1 MSLQNEKRQR
11 KRVPV
16 SCLNCKK
23 RKVKCDKQRPCTGCV
38 KNNVGH
44 LCVYVEPVWANKLA
58 QITSDAPLPTQ
69 EITPTSNLN
78 PGLEAT
84 IAKQESELKCLRA
97 QLAQLRSQ
105 HPPRLSTTST
115 ELELKQPKIINPS
128 RENET
133 VLGPMILSHLE
144 IWQSLQQNHTV
155 LSALKKIHPKKGNR
169 NVPMVTVD
177 EVFAMKNFSGKLDP
191 DKKDFPPSPL
201 GLYSWLNIIRLDPQL
216 TALWYKITNLQ
227 KSYHQYKK
235 SIVKQYPTDSST
247 SSIGTSGNNSNHQTC
262 PVVACEFNTMLEE
275 SNIPF
280 HRELSKSVSPPLHKN
295 PLRDEDED
303 AVDMLTSLQRMW
315 SKVKAP
321 PLLSVPLTYPQL
333 DFLVRLY
340 FNKTET
346 CPFKQAILP
355 NEVESRNL
363 LQSFEKQIRDLFMC
377 DGDELTLNVGVYSSS
392 RSDDDMMTSL
402 RLKTIYMSMLSIITE
417 EAKDSLQSQSA
428 MSSQY
433 KHSFS
438 HLFPPSFF
446 NSSGDN
452 SMLSALA
459 DVICVIKKI
468 GKARVYSNEIKNL
481 LTFISLMMAT
491 LNCILHH
498 YSKDDL
504 PLELTESFTIVFETL
519 LECIG
524 AEDENIRLWCDPAQV
539 EFTGNDLDNEE
550 IMKLRILF
558 CQLWSD
564 LVRLINQVSIGFV
577 PILRHSKRLDLQIYS
592 LLKVIV
598 QAEKEN
604 VHVNFLNSLPPAVSD
619 SVRNLPN
626 TLAVEYLISK
636 TLYVLLNGVYGNATS
651 NLVSISTVSGLLSQI
666 SNWVEDISLTMLPL
680 ERYFELRL
688 ILHYLELF
696 IATIIVHQGEDL
708 GDPGLV
714 SKLIPFVFSKC
725 LDINKFLQ
733 GSCVQFAKTLNP
745 TNVLSIIAEALGRMS
760 HLIAGLLIRFR
771 TESQKI
777 KNGSTINLTSDPKH
791 LLVYGPK
798 FGCEAKITISVEDKD
813 NLIADTDQTMQLLEK
828 HAPFDCVLKKTKIWK
843 FYSTF
848 IRNSHKMNS
857 ESYAR
862 LHSEAIK
869 SGKFLSMCPV
879 MPTSKYPVSATRNEA
894 SGCPMAHG
902 GISGYPEL
910 KDSRA
915 GTPSLIKLS
924 NSNQFDRSGANFCPV
939 THADSGSLL
948 SNISSRSTFV
958 TYPSSETP
966 PPSFKP
972 NLQRIPSKCPVGSR
986 SGSTSNDSGIEGM
999 PLKRS
1004 FSVMQE
1010 SRSAESSN
1018 DLFNSDLG
1026 FPSASPRCAPPLFPT
1041 SLSSTSSQPLSMP
1054 LPATPSNAKQE
1065 QLDVIDW
1072 DSLPNFNFDF
1082 MGDDSLMLQVNNGD
1096 INNLLLE
1103 GLLP

>member
-1 MSLQNEKRQR
+1 MSLLNEKRHR

-44 LCVYVEPVWANKLA
+44 LCVYVEPVWADKLA
-58 QITSDAPLPTQ
+58 QIAADAPIPTH
-69 EITPTSNLN
+69 EIKKSIDLQPE
-78 PGLEAT
+78 LEAT
-84 IAKQESELKCLRA
+84 IAKQESEIKCLRA
-97 QLAQLRSQ
+97 QLAQLRS
-105 HPPRLSTTST
+105 HPLRQCETGSESELNSQQIVKPR
-115 ELELKQPKIINPS
+115 I
-128 RENET
+128 ENDT
-133 VLGPMILSHLE
+133 VLGPMIPSHLE
-144 IWQSLQQNHTV
+144 LWQSLQQNHTV
-155 LSALKKIHPKKGNR
+155 LSILKKVHPKKGKATA
-169 NVPMVTVD
+169 PLVTVD
-177 EVFAMKNFSGKLDP
+177 EVFAMKHFSGKSESDNR
-191 DKKDFPPSPL
+191 DFPPSPL

-235 SIVKQYPTDSST
+235 SIVKTYPTEYNLST
-247 SSIGTSGNNSNHQTC
+247 SSTGNSFNQQTC

-280 HRELSKSVSPPLHKN
+280 HRELSKSVSPSLQLN
-295 PLRDEDED
+295 PLREEDED

-315 SKVKAP
+315 AKVKAP
-321 PLLSVPLTYPQL
+321 PLLSSPLTYSQL

-346 CPFKQAILP
+346 CPYKQAILP

-363 LQSFEKQIRDLFMC
+363 LQSFETQIRDLFVC
-377 DGDELTLNVGVYSSS
+377 DGDELSLNVGVYSSNK
-392 RSDDDMMTSL
+392 SDDDMMTSL
-402 RLKTIYMSMLSIITE
+402 RLKTIYMSMLSIIAE
-417 EAKDSLQSQSA
+417 EARDSLQSQSA

-446 NSSGDN
+446 NSSGEN
-452 SMLSALA
+452 TMLSALA
-459 DVICVIKKI
+459 DVITLIKKI
-468 GKARVYSNEIKNL
+468 GKARICKNDIKKL

-504 PLELTESFTIVFETL
+504 PLELTGSFTIVFEIL

-524 AEDENIRLWCDPAQV
+524 AEDQSIRIWCDPAQI
-539 EFTGNDLDNEE
+539 EFNGNCIDKEE
-550 IMKLRILF
+550 ILKLRVLF

-564 LVRLINQVSIGFV
+564 LVRLVNQVSMGFV
-577 PILRHSKRLDLQIYS
+577 PILKHSKRLDLQIYS
-592 LLKVIV
+592 VLKIIV
-598 QAEKEN
+598 QAENEK
-604 VHVNFLNSLPPAVSD
+604 VHVNFLNSLSPAMAESA
-619 SVRNLPN
+619 RNLPN
-626 TLAVEYLISK
+626 TLTVEYLISRA
-636 TLYVLLNGVYGNATS
+636 LYVLLNGVYGNATS
-651 NLVSISTVSGLLSQI
+651 SLVSISTVSELLSQI

-688 ILHYLELF
+688 MLHYLELF

-708 GDPGLV
+708 GDTGLI

-771 TESQKI
+771 TES
-777 KNGSTINLTSDPKH
+777 PKRANVDLASNPTH

-798 FGCEAKITISVEDKD
+798 LDSEAKITISVETKD
-813 NLIADTDQTMQLLEK
+813 NLIADTDQTMYLLEK
-828 HAPFDCVLKKTKIWK
+828 NAPFECVLKKTKIWK

-869 SGKFLSMCPV
+869 SGKLLSMCPV
-879 MPTSKYPVSATRNEA
+879 MPTSKYPVSATRTEVA
-894 SGCPMAHG
+894 GCPVAHG
-902 GISGYPEL
+902 GMSGFPEL

-915 GTPSLIKLS
+915 GTPSLMKFL
-924 NSNQFDRSGANFCPV
+924 NSNQSDRSGTKFCPV

-948 SNISSRSTFV
+948 SSITTRSAFDA
-958 TYPSSETP
+958 YPTSGTP
-966 PPSFKP
+966 PPSLKP
-972 NLQRIPSKCPVGSR
+972 NLQKLQSKCPVGSN
-986 SGSTSNDSGIEGM
+986 SGSSANDSGNDATL
-999 PLKRS
+999 LKRP
-1004 FSVMQE
+1004 FLVMQE
-1010 SRSAESSN
+1010 SRSTDSNNDFFSS
-1018 DLFNSDLG
+1018 DIG
-1026 FPSASPRCAPPLFPT
+1026 FPSASPRCAPPLYPT
-1041 SLSSTSSQPLSMP
+1041 NLSASSSTQPLSMP

-1082 MGDDSLMLQVNNGD
+1082 MSDESLMYQVNNGD
-1096 INNLLLE
+1096 INSLLSD
-1103 GLLP
+1103 GLLS